1 MKEALIIFIRNLVP
15 GNVKTRLAKEI
26 GDEAA
31 LEVYNKLLHHT
42 QFITRELNCHKFV
55 YYSDLITDYDIWENK
70 DYFKRVQKGDDLGER
85 MLNAFKET
93 FEMGYTKLV
102 IIGSDCFE
110 LSSSGIE
117 QAFHMLENYDA
128 VLGPAAD
135 GGYYLLG
142 LKRVL
147 QNLFENKTW
156 STGSVLAESLADLRE
171 SHCSSFLLPILR
183 DIDKI
188 EDLLAHG

>member
-15 GNVKTRLAKEI
+15 GNVKTRLANGI
-26 GDEAA
+26 GNEAA
-31 LEVYNKLLHHT
+31 LEVYKKLLHHT
-42 QFITRELNCHKFV
+42 QVITRQINCHKFV
-55 YYSDLITDYDIWENK
+55 YYSDSITDYDIWENK
-70 DYFKRVQKGDDLGER
+70 DYFKRVQRGDDLGER
-85 MLNAFKET
+85 MLNAFKEI
-93 FEMGYTKLV
+93 FEMGYTKPV

-117 QAFHMLENYDA
+117 QAFHLLENYDA

-147 QNLFENKTW
+147 QNLFENKNW
-156 STGSVLAESLADLRE
+156 STSSVLADSVADLRG
-171 SHCSSFLLPILR
+171 SHSSYFLLPVLR

-188 EDLLAHG
+188 EDLLAHR